1 MTIDTTDKLY
11 QYISKEHM
19 EKMTE
24 KTISNE
30 DWELFVHN
38 VQDTFAD
45 EVSELARDFWTT
57 YCPKD
62 FESEEEE

>member
-1 MTIDTTDKLY
+1 MTKLY
-11 QYISKEHM
+11 QYINKEHM

-24 KTISNE
+24 ETISDE

-45 EVSELARDFWTT
+45 EVSELARSFWALR
-57 YCPKD
+57 
-62 FESEEEE
+62 S